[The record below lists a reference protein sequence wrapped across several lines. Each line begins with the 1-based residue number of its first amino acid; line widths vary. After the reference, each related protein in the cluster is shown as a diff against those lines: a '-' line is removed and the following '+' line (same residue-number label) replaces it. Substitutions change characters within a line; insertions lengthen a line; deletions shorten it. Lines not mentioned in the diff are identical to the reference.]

1 MGLASNGVSTVDK
14 QTPGIDESTKST
26 EFLLV
31 SHSHYEDSDGEDANH
46 PGSKK
51 IKPVDGLIL
60 KTPIAF
66 QKDSDLDMIPIR
78 KEGMAVCEKC
88 GAIGVKHSFYTKER
102 RFCSQ
107 ACAKSFNEGPHMS
120 SSNSEKRFNLLPG
133 QQPTNRK
140 LGQPTEDVHVYSN
153 KKRLLLAKEIAGPDK
168 DKYGFDWVEMLTE
181 PGFVTPPISCF
192 RHTPLCDTWASDV
205 SIGMKVEVENT
216 DTRQSAGSSD
226 PQSYWVAS
234 VISLMGYKAL
244 LRYEGF
250 GTDDSKDFWVNLAAE
265 DVHPVGWCASK
276 GKPLIP
282 PRTIQDKYTE
292 WREFL
297 VKRLTGARSLPN
309 QFHVRVLEACRSRF
323 RVGMTVELID
333 RNRLSSIKVA
343 VIDMIVGRRLFL
355 RYEGSVPDE
364 MGFCCHEESS
374 LIHPVGWAYTV
385 GHHIDA
391 LPSYLERCARK
402 AFLPNDATSELFNE
416 MKQSSGNGT
425 HKFKEGMKLEA
436 VDPLN
441 LDNICVATV
450 VRVLRHGYLM
460 VRIDRQEVDANGDQ
474 IDDPGVFCYHSSS
487 ACIAPPGFCETNA
500 IALKPPENYE
510 GRFRWGD
517 YLRQNKAIAAPESL
531 FGGREENLPQFRV
544 GMRVEAADLMDPRL
558 VCVATI
564 AQIAGRLVR
573 IHFDGWSDD
582 FDQWMDV
589 SSPEIYPVG
598 WCELAGYRLETPIA
612 PVVAPVVKKGRKP
625 GRGGRGKSRG
635 GGRHSGRPPNSTTP
649 SLVVT
654 KRDRSPSADSSKP
667 AIRGKAAKLV
677 PVSIKKTQESPRS
690 LRSRGGQNQNC
701 PSPADEAPT
710 AIQNQYQR
718 SSRRKT
724 DTEDADI
731 SNSSFGSPM
740 NESWTSRSVPPT
752 SAIVQKVLENGSTG
766 ESKDGNG
773 KRIPRLIDVSAANRR
788 EALSGVA
795 PLEWTSED
803 VAQFLRVND
812 CTAYCDTFTKAS
824 VDGPGLLSLSK
835 DQVLKLTN
843 MKLGPSVK
851 IFDLVSQLKSKVGS
865 VPHSRQQNITN

>member
-1 MGLASNGVSTVDK
+1 
-14 QTPGIDESTKST
+14 
-26 EFLLV
+26 
-31 SHSHYEDSDGEDANH
+31 
-46 PGSKK
+46 
-51 IKPVDGLIL
+51 
-60 KTPIAF
+60 
-66 QKDSDLDMIPIR
+66 MIPIR

-107 ACAKSFNEGPHMS
+107 ACAKSFNESPHMS
-120 SSNSEKRFNLLPG
+120 SNNSEKRLNLQPG
-133 QQPTNRK
+133 QQPVNRK
-140 LGQPTEDVHVYSN
+140 LGQPAEDVHVYSN
-153 KKRLLLAKEIAGPDK
+153 KKRLLLAKEVPGSDK

-192 RHTPLCDTWASDV
+192 RHAPLCDTWASDV
-205 SIGMKVEVENT
+205 SVGMKVEVENT
-216 DTRQSAGSSD
+216 DTRQATANSD

-250 GTDDSKDFWVNLAAE
+250 GNDDSKDFWVNLAAE

-323 RVGMTVELID
+323 RLGMTVELID
-333 RNRLSSIKVA
+333 RNRLSSVKVA
-343 VIDMIVGRRLFL
+343 VIDMIVGRRLLL

-364 MGFCCHEESS
+364 MGFWCHEESS
-374 LIHPVGWAYTV
+374 LIHPVGWSQAV

-391 LPSYLERCARK
+391 LPAYLERCAK
-402 AFLPNDATSELFNE
+402 KVFLHNDASSELFNE
-416 MKQSSGNGT
+416 MKPTQGNGAL
-425 HKFKEGMKLEA
+425 KFKEGMKLEA

-441 LDNICVATV
+441 LDHICVASV
-450 VRVLRHGYLM
+450 VKVLRQGYLM
-460 VRIDRQEVDANGDQ
+460 IRIDRQEADAGDDQ
-474 IDDPGVFCYHSSS
+474 VEDPGEFCYHSSS
-487 ACIAPPGFCETNA
+487 ACIAPPGFCEANA
-500 IALKPPENYE
+500 ITLKPPEDYE

-517 YLRQNKAIAAPESL
+517 YLRQNKATPAPESL
-531 FGGREENLPQFRV
+531 FGGRDENMPQLRV

-582 FDQWMDV
+582 FDQWMDI

-612 PVVAPVVKKGRKP
+612 PVVVAPVVKKGRKP

-635 GGRHSGRPPNSTTP
+635 GARGGGRSQNISTSTAAPNA
-649 SLVVT
+649 VVN
-654 KRDRSPSADSSKP
+654 KRERSPSADSSK
-667 AIRGKAAKLV
+667 AVVRGKTAKLI
-677 PVSIKKTQESPRS
+677 PLPTKKSQESPRS

-710 AIQNQYQR
+710 AIQNLHQR
-718 SSRRKT
+718 STRRR
-724 DTEDADI
+724 TEPDDAEM
-731 SNSSFGSPM
+731 SNSSFASP
-740 NESWTSRSVPPT
+740 NRSMPPT
-752 SAIVQKVLENGSTG
+752 SATVPKAESHSTG
-766 ESKDGNG
+766 ESNDYNG
-773 KRIPRLIDVSAANRR
+773 KRIPRLIDISAALRR
-788 EALSGVA
+788 EALSGVS
-795 PLEWTSED
+795 PLEWTTQD

-812 CTAYCDTFTKAS
+812 YTAYCDTFTNAS
-824 VDGPGLLSLSK
+824 VDGRGLLSMSK
-835 DQVLKLTN
+835 DQVLQLTN
-843 MKLGPSVK
+843 MKLGPSLK
-851 IFDLVSQLKSKVGS
+851 IFDLVSQLKSKVG
-865 VPHSRQQNITN
+865 PGSRQQNASN